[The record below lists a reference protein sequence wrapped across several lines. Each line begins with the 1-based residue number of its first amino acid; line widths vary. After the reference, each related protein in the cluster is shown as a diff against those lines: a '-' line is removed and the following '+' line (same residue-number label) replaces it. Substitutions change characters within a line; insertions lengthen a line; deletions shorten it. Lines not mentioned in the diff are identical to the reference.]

1 MIQNKHV
8 AFISAAL
15 SVLMWSKSLLGIAP
29 GVHLQFNIGRR
40 VIPIKGVFIAE
51 EELEVTERFGG
62 TGVLW
67 KSTGLY
73 GLTKHIGF
81 RLFIPVFL
89 KRRVGSAVSRGL
101 SDISLEAIFIR
112 FFKPY
117 NATLLSAGFFAPTGD
132 STVTPALGTGNYN
145 LLLTAQ
151 WIHSSPDWYWSFLLR
166 PIVSFKRKGVNAGS
180 VLNFE
185 YLFGPKFTLKHANLP
200 MAVLLEMDGAWRKPA
215 RVNGVI
221 VPNTGGTVVI
231 VGPLVSVRT
240 RRMILQGRVQFP
252 ILQRFSG
259 LQPKVNYLAALT
271 MQYYF

>member
-1 MIQNKHV
+1 M
-8 AFISAAL
+8 S
-15 SVLMWSKSLLGIAP
+15 IAP
-29 GVHLQFNIGRR
+29 GVHLQFNIGRQ
-40 VIPIKGVFIAE
+40 VIPIKGMVIAE

-73 GLTKHIGF
+73 GLTNHIGF

-89 KRRVGSAVSRGL
+89 KRRVGSNVSRGL
-101 SDISLEAIFIR
+101 SDISFETIFIR

-117 NATLLSAGFFAPTGD
+117 NATLGSIGFFAPTGD

-151 WIHSSPDWYWSFLLR
+151 WIHSSPHWYWSFLLR
-166 PIVSFKRKGVNAGS
+166 PVISFKRKGVYAGS

-185 YLFGPKFTLKHANLP
+185 YLFGPKFTLEHAKLP
-200 MAVLLEMDGAWRKPA
+200 MAILLEMDGFWRKPTK
-215 RVNGVI
+215 VNGVI

-240 RRMILQGRVQFP
+240 GRMILQGRVQFP